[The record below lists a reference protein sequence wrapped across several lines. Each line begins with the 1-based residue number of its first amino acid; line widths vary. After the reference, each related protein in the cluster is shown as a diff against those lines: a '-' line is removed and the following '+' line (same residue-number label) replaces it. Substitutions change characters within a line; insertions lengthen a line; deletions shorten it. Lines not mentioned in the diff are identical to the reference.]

1 MMNVSTQGLT
11 IIGINTLEHDDSK
24 VKNYSEKGENMEGE
38 ELLLLVIIHIVEE
51 TSVKTFMGNW

>member
-24 VKNYSEKGENMEGE
+24 VKNCSEKGETMEGE

-51 TSVKTFMGNW
+51 TSVKTFMGN